1 MHEASLAKALL
12 DLALKHA
19 EGRRILVLNVGVGAL
34 SGVVTDSLD
43 LYLEFLT
50 EGTLVE
56 GAEVRYQHV
65 PVRMQCKDCG
75 VAKSLDEWRELPGN
89 EVVYLSLQQGCV
101 ACGSKD
107 LKIVGGYEFQLLD
120 IEVDDRDPVVD
131 EAETASK
138 RVEEANDGSR
148 A

>member
-19 EGRRILVLNVGVGAL
+19 QGRRILVLNVSVGAL
-34 SGVVTDSLD
+34 SGVVSDSLD
-43 LYLEFLT
+43 LYLEFLAK
-50 EGTLVE
+50 GTL
-56 GAEVRYQHV
+56 AEEAAVRYQHA

-75 VAKSLDEWRELPGN
+75 VGASLDEWRELPGN
-89 EVVYLSLQQGCV
+89 EVVYLSLQRGCS

-120 IEVDDRDPVVD
+120 IEVDDRDQVLD
-131 EAETASK
+131 EVETVSTRA
-138 RVEEANDGSR
+138 EEANDGSSV
-148 A
+148 

>member
-34 SGVVTDSLD
+34 SGVVSDSLD
-43 LYLEFLT
+43 LYLEFLSK
-50 EGTLVE
+50 GTMAE
-56 GAEVRYQHV
+56 GAAVRYQHA

-75 VAKSLDEWRELPGN
+75 VAKPLDEWHELPGN
-89 EVVYLSLQQGCV
+89 EVVYLGLQQGCS

-120 IEVDDRDPVVD
+120 IEVDDRVPVAG
-131 EAETASK
+131 EAEAVSE
-138 RVEEANDGSR
+138 RAEEGNDGSS